1 MTFRKSVRRV
11 VRRCK
16 ERQGS
21 RRRLLRRSYAPD
33 MNVSLTPEL
42 EALVQS
48 KVASGLYNNQSEVVR
63 EALRLLA
70 EQDQMRQA
78 HLARLREALDLGLQE
93 ADRGELFDGPE
104 VVQEM
109 REFLR
114 RRSGSGEASD

>member
-1 MTFRKSVRRV
+1 MSKSDN
-11 VRRCK
+11 
-16 ERQGS
+16 
-21 RRRLLRRSYAPD
+21 LWRSCYAPD

-63 EALRLLA
+63 EALRFLA